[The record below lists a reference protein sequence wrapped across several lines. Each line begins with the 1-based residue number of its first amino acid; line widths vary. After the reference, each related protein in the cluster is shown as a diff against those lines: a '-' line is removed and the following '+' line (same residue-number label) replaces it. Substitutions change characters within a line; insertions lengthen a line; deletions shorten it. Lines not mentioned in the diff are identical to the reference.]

1 MGAASRMD
9 DKRIR
14 NVILVTEDSLQSSLL
29 KDVLETKL
37 SIHVI
42 LITPEKLS
50 TPPVLPET
58 ISTIIFDYSVLTE
71 DVFSRYTNFKD
82 AAFKE
87 TIEVLIN
94 CDKTLSTEELFI
106 WHTLAGIVYTS
117 DDIGTL
123 QTGIGR
129 ILQGDMW
136 FSREF
141 SQQYIAHLR
150 RHSRPINKNTPTV
163 LTKREQQIIDFLS
176 MGASNQQIAKQLFVS
191 ENTVKTHLHN
201 IFKKIDVKNR
211 VQALIWAKENVSD
224 LSMTG

>member
-1 MGAASRMD
+1 MD
-9 DKRIR
+9 HKSTGNI
-14 NVILVTEDSLQSSLL
+14 ILVTEDSLQSSLL

-37 SIHVI
+37 SINVI

-50 TPPVLPET
+50 NPPILPDNL
-58 ISTIIFDYSVLTE
+58 STIIFDYSVLND
-71 DVFSRYTNFKD
+71 DVFSRYMSFKASSFKD
-82 AAFKE
+82 

-94 CDKTLSTEELFI
+94 CDKAISTEELFV
-106 WHTLAGIVYTS
+106 WHTLAGIFYIS
-117 DDIGTL
+117 DDIDVL
-123 QTGIGR
+123 QVGIGR

-150 RHSRPINKNTPTV
+150 RYSRPVHKNAPAV
-163 LTKREQQIIDFLS
+163 LTKREQQIMNFLS
-176 MGASNQQIAKQLFVS
+176 MGASNQQIAEQLFVS

-211 VQALIWAKENVSD
+211 VQALIWVKENISD
-224 LSMTG
+224 LSIAT